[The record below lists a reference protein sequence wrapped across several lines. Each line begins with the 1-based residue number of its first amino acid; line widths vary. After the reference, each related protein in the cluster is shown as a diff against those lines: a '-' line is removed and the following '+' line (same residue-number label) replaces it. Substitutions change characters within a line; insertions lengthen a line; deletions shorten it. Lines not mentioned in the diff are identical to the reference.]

1 MLNLKRII
9 NAPIRLLIIAFSL
22 FLMCDSSIAFFKR
35 PHWLIFFP
43 KETNFWS
50 EMSRN
55 FSISSDLSNPYIQK
69 QIRWYQQHPGHLKR
83 ILKNSEP
90 FIHYVYEQTRRQS
103 LPAELALIPL
113 LESQYNPAI
122 GARSGAAGLWQMMPG
137 TATKFGLKVNRS
149 YDGRRDVMAST
160 KAALTYLAYLYHH
173 FNQDWLLALA
183 AYQAGEGKIQAIT
196 ARRGRNF
203 WDLPFTKSNISKLLA
218 IASIIKQPHL
228 YHLTLPPMAQKSSA
242 QELAW
247 EEADVMNLSETAK
260 PLKSDNH
267 LASNKLKINNS
278 SPSYLR
284 KSRKNAKASSSQSSS
299 TKTYTIKK
307 GDRLDTIAK
316 RFHTTVKSLRNANHI
331 KNDKRLR
338 VGHPVVI
345 P

>member
-9 NAPIRLLIIAFSL
+9 NAHIRLLIIAFSL
-22 FLMCDSSIAFFKR
+22 FLICDNSIAFFKK
-35 PHWLIFFP
+35 PHWLDFFP

-50 EMSRN
+50 QMSRD
-55 FSISSDLSNPYIQK
+55 FSIPSDLSNPYIQK

-90 FIHYVYEQTRRQS
+90 LMHYVYEQTRRQS

-122 GARSGAAGLWQMMPG
+122 GAGSGAAGLWQMMPG
-137 TATKFGLKVNRS
+137 TAIKFGLKVNRS
-149 YDGRRDVMAST
+149 YDGRRDVTAST
-160 KAALTYLAYLYHH
+160 KAALTYLAYLYHY

-183 AYQAGEGKIQAIT
+183 AYEAGEGKIQAIT

-203 WDLPFTKSNISKLLA
+203 WDLPFAKNNVSKLLA

-228 YHLTLPPMAQKSSA
+228 YHLTLPPVTQKSST

-247 EEADVMNLSETAK
+247 KEADVMNLSETAEH
-260 PLKSDNH
+260 LKSDNH
-267 LASNKLKINNS
+267 LASNTLKINNS
-278 SPSYLR
+278 LPTYLR
-284 KSRKNAKASSSQSSS
+284 KSAKVSSSRPSP
-299 TKTYTIKK
+299 TKIYTIKK

-316 RFHTTVKSLRNANHI
+316 RFHTTAKSLKNANHI
-331 KNDKRLR
+331 KNDKRLK
-338 VGHPVVI
+338 VGHHLVI